1 MHGAGCL
8 EPKTNISKSLRKHGI
23 VIEDN
28 TQYQGKV
35 AASTAINKYKLKI
48 EQGNDGMVF
57 AFS

>member
-8 EPKTNISKSLRKHGI
+8 EPKTNVSESLKKHGI

-28 TQYQGKV
+28 TQDWGK
-35 AASTAINKYKLKI
+35 AAVSTAINKYKLKS
-48 EQGNDGMVF
+48 EQGNDGTVF